1 MDWGNCIV
9 KKIDVDQNG
18 GVIGID
24 AELHLEGSVKTTKLK
39 LTWLPKIDELVPLT
53 LVDFDYLI
61 TKKKVEEDDI
71 FADLVNL
78 NSEVRTITHG
88 DANMRTLLKGDVLQ
102 LERKGYFIVDEPFV
116 SAGSPM
122 VLFSIPDGR
131 TRSWGVSVAG
141 LGK

>member
-1 MDWGNCIV
+1 M
-9 KKIDVDQNG
+9 
-18 GVIGID
+18 
-24 AELHLEGSVKTTKLK
+24 
-39 LTWLPKIDELVPLT
+39 PLT

-116 SAGSPM
+116 SASSPM